1 MPLGVI
7 VEEGDQFTARLAY
20 AGVPGGAA
28 APVAIVPEVA
38 DARLPGVALHEPL
51 GAFPVAA
58 AGVVVIHYQQL
69 PLAVGLLQDAVD
81 RPGEEL
87 AALVG
92 GQHDAHQG
100 SAPGARTWIGGTH
113 CSTLPVRSRR
123 NARPAR
129 FSWPLPAA
137 PGAPMSNRPS
147 AAAMAAPNSMS
158 ASLSGGCRLVSR
170 RGPESPVP
178 IANT

>member
-1 MPLGVI
+1 M
-7 VEEGDQFTARLAY
+7 VEEGDYFDKRVVSSAVPDGTAD
-20 AGVPGGAA
+20 
-28 APVAIVPEVA
+28 PVSVTLRVA
-38 DARLPGVALHEPL
+38 DARLRGVALHERL

-58 AGVVVIHYQQL
+58 GWVVVIHYQQL

-100 SAPGARTWIGGTH
+100 SVPASRTWIGGTH

-123 NARPAR
+123 KARPAR

-137 PGAPMSNRPS
+137 PGAPMSSRPS